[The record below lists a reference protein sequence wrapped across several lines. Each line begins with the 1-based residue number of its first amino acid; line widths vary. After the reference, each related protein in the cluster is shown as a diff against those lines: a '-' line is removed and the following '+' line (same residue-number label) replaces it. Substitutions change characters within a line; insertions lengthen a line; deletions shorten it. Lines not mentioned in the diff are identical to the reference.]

1 MGAAVGFFFEGVGED
16 GAAGGAFGQSS
27 VERGEVR
34 REGGDVRQILFA
46 VKMELLAGELAAV

>member
-1 MGAAVGFFFEGVGED
+1 
-16 GAAGGAFGQSS
+16 